1 MIQKKKTLLH
11 RDNMKI
17 NGTLKKLRLEKENG
31 PLPGFELG
39 VNIRKN
45 VNEKLLLTGNILN
58 DWQLKIG
65 IKATSIIVV
74 LIWSAAFIYFLLI
87 LLNVITKK

>member
-1 MIQKKKTLLH
+1 MIQKKRTLLL

-17 NGTLKKLRLEKENG
+17 NEILKKPRLEKENE

-39 VNIRKN
+39 ADIRKRID
-45 VNEKLLLTGNILN
+45 EKFLLTGNILN

-65 IKATSIIVV
+65 IKTTSVIVV
-74 LIWSAAFIYFLLI
+74 LIWLTAFIYFLLI
-87 LLNVITKK
+87 LLNVIT

>member
-1 MIQKKKTLLH
+1 MIQKKRTLLP

-17 NGTLKKLRLEKENG
+17 NGIIKKTRLEKENE

-39 VNIRKN
+39 VNIRKR
-45 VNEKLLLTGNILN
+45 VDEKLLLTGNILN

-65 IKATSIIVV
+65 IKTTSVIVV
-74 LIWSAAFIYFLLI
+74 LIWLAAFIYFLLI